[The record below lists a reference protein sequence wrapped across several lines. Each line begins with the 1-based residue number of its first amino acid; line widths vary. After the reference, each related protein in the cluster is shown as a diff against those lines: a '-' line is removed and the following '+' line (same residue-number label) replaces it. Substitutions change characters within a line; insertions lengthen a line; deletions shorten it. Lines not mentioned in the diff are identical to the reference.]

1 MGHQRRTE
9 MKAKLYGYT
18 SVDEK
23 GNLRGCFALTGL
35 VTILEARE
43 FARIWSRKNGLPTRI
58 EYWS

>member
-1 MGHQRRTE
+1 